1 MKIIIEEYNLNLT
14 LKEAENLY
22 NQLKIIF
29 DKKDPAPVPWSTP
42 KYPTEPY
49 VWYTKTDTKPI
60 SQFVSGLT
68 KING

>member
-29 DKKDPAPVPWSTP
+29 DKKDPAPP

-49 VWYTKTDTKPI
+49 IWYTKTDTKPI
-60 SQFVSGLT
+60 SQFITGLT